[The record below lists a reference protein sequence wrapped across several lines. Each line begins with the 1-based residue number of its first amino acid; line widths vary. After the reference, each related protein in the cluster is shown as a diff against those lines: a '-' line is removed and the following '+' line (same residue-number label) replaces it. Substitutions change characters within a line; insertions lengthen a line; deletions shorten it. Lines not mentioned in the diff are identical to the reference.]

1 VITPDKDYRPNPKRA
16 VFIQGTIDQPLI
28 DRLTPQ
34 IISLTAD
41 SSEPITVYIDSPGG
55 SPSLMEALLRLLTV
69 SDQDL
74 TSGCRV
80 ITVVTNRAASA
91 AADLLSSGDYAIAY
105 PGSSVLYHGTRISQ
119 DAPLTTEWT
128 SMLVDY
134 LRESNSKYATKLA
147 RKIIDRFMFRF
158 VSSKEHFDEIRKAD
172 PTQKTDLD
180 CFLEWVEGNLS
191 PQAQVVLKSARKRY
205 DRYLQLL
212 NWVVKKVKSP
222 VKPRATFE
230 AAQIKAIVDFELR
243 TNKDEDE
250 WTFSQGGINNLTDD
264 FFLLNEYLRNFSSG
278 FFKYLC
284 LKYGSFLLSD
294 AETKELEKAD
304 KADRQKKEIEKVS
317 PLLLPVW
324 SFFVALCHA
333 LQHGENDLTA
343 RDAVWLGLVDEVLGA
358 DELPCRRLVYEYQ
371 QDDEP
376 AQIQSAVVPAQLA
389 AAPEQNDNEEARG
402 QKEEPA
408 QGTEAAAGA

>member
-1 VITPDKDYRPNPKRA
+1 MITPHKDYRPNPKRA
-16 VFIQGTIDQPLI
+16 IYVQGAIDQPMI
-28 DRLTPQ
+28 DRLTPE

-55 SPSLMEALLRLLTV
+55 SPNLTETLLRLLTV

-74 TSGCRV
+74 TIGCRV

-105 PGSSVLYHGTRISQ
+105 PGAQVLYHGTRVSQ
-119 DAPLTTEWT
+119 EKPLTTEWT

-134 LRESNSKYATKLA
+134 LRESNNKYATKLA

-158 VSSKEHFDEIRKAD
+158 VTSRDNFDEIRKND
-172 PTQKTDLD
+172 PSQKTDLD
-180 CFLEWVEGNLS
+180 CFLTEIENNLS
-191 PQAQVVLKSARKRY
+191 PQAQEVLKSARKRY
-205 DRYLQLL
+205 NRYAQLL
-212 NWVVKKVKSP
+212 NWVVRKVKSP
-222 VKPRATFE
+222 GKPRSRFE

-243 TNKDEDE
+243 KNKNEDD
-250 WTFSQGGINNLTDD
+250 WSFSQGGINTLTDD
-264 FFLLNEYLRNFSSG
+264 FFLLNEYLGNYNSG

-284 LKYGSFLLSD
+284 VTYGSFLLTD
-294 AETKELEKAD
+294 AETKELDKAS
-304 KADRQKKEIEKVS
+304 KADRQEKEIEKVS

-343 RDAVWLGLVDEVLGA
+343 RDAVWLGLIDEVLGA
-358 DELPCRRLVYEYQ
+358 DELPCRRLIEEYQ
-371 QDDEP
+371 QDAP
-376 AQIQSAVVPAQLA
+376 AQIGDAAAPAQLV
-389 AAPEQNDNEEARG
+389 AAPEDEEAQG
-402 QKEEPA
+402 SQEEPA
-408 QGTEAAAGA
+408 KEADAAAGAEA